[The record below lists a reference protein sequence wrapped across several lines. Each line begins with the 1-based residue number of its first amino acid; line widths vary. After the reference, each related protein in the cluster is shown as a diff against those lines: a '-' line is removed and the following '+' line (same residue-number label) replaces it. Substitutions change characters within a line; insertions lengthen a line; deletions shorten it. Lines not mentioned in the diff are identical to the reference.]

1 MVFVNTQNQF
11 TKKAGLMP
19 AFPFIL
25 FKKFRHYKLNLIPPD
40 MLGLK
45 KNGAGIIST

>member
-1 MVFVNTQNQF
+1 MAFINDQNQF

-25 FKKFRHYKLNLIPPD
+25 FKKFRRYKLNLIPPD
-40 MLGLK
+40 ILGLK
-45 KNGAGIIST
+45 KNGAGMTST